1 MKTLQEIILEKLKIR
16 KRTTEIL
23 SKEQL
28 DILFIY
34 CMCYL
39 GDKDLYEE
47 SIDSNNTINW
57 GEMERYSQYNIDW
70 YDNEHNWI
78 SDYGCDN
85 YEKHTDILNLMDNFG
100 ESVVLL
106 FTVINEYY
114 DTNPDNYK
122 YSYKTKHNMLKAFLF
137 YIMEYINCESSNI
150 IDLNILNTTTTK
162 INTHKII
169 NNYKTLVSWS
179 DLIKDTKIIDA
190 CQKVYDAA
198 LELINK

>member
-1 MKTLQEIILEKLKIR
+1 MKNLNTYITEKLKIS
-16 KRTTEIL
+16 KRTTETL

-28 DILFIY
+28 DMLFLY

-39 GDKDLYEE
+39 ADKDLYEE

-70 YDNEHNWI
+70 YDSEHNWI

-106 FTVINEYY
+106 FTTINEYY
-114 DTNPDNYK
+114 DGK
-122 YSYKTKHNMLKAFLF
+122 HSHKTMHVMLKAFLF
-137 YIMEYINCESSNI
+137 YIMGYINDKSSNI
-150 IDLNILNTTTTK
+150 IDLNSLNSTTVK

-169 NNYKTLVSWS
+169 TNYNIINDWP
-179 DLIKDTKIIDA
+179 DIIKDNKVIDA
-190 CQKVYDAA
+190 CQNVYDAA

>member
-1 MKTLQEIILEKLKIR
+1 MKSITTYITEKLKIS
-16 KRTTEIL
+16 KRTTETL

-28 DILFIY
+28 DMLFLY

-39 GDKDLYEE
+39 ADKDLYEE

-70 YDNEHNWI
+70 YDSEHNWI

-106 FTVINEYY
+106 FTAINEYY
-114 DTNPDNYK
+114 DGK
-122 YSYKTKHNMLKAFLF
+122 HSYKTMHVMLKAFLF
-137 YIMEYINCESSNI
+137 YIMGYINDKSSNI
-150 IDLNILNTTTTK
+150 IDLNSLNSTTVK

-169 NNYKTLVSWS
+169 TNYNTINDWP
-179 DLIKDTKIIDA
+179 DIIKDNKVIDA
-190 CQKVYDAA
+190 CQNVYDAA